1 MSASR
6 LKRKRESSA
15 VFDEISSGGL
25 TPTPS
30 VRAKKID
37 ISSNLLPTTMEASL
51 VEMSFETEEARQY
64 DSEVS
69 RSQGKA
75 NDSEVLIPQPVHS
88 RSEAFFCQL
97 SVRISDFFGFVCSIQ
112 ELW

>member
-30 VRAKKID
+30 VRAKKVD
-37 ISSNLLPTTMEASL
+37 ISSSLLPTTMEASL

-64 DSEVS
+64 DSEAS
-69 RSQGKA
+69 RAQGQA
-75 NDSEVLIPQPVHS
+75 NDSEISISLPVHS
-88 RSEAFFCQL
+88 R
-97 SVRISDFFGFVCSIQ
+97 
-112 ELW
+112 